1 MTLNE
6 EARGLVRAYD
16 AAAGTDD
23 PMSPALRCVDFLEA
37 LPPVIE
43 LAELAAMINSGRERQ
58 HARCPRADYD
68 DGHKAGSLQALYGL
82 AKLLAEHLPE
92 GQRKAFLADCG
103 VAS

>member
-6 EARGLVRAYD
+6 AARDLVRAYD

-43 LAELAAMINSGRERQ
+43 LAELATMISTMRERQ
-58 HARCPRADYD
+58 HARRPYSDYD
-68 DGHKAGSLQALYGL
+68 DGSKAGRLSALYGL

-92 GQRKAFLADCG
+92 GQRKAFLADCR